1 MDYIIKN
8 DRNCYIRLDQNGTA
22 ASCPEFKKGLF
33 DETKAKNILKGLPKT
48 LKKMGFRVEAVPEIS
63 PPKITEEER
72 KENFRVLQGSKKAT
86 TENVTRW
93 IEIFGQCYD
102 NIKNASKR
110 YEFLEQELGNKEL
123 ELLDILHNIELR
135 NSLDMFGAWK
145 VYKAIKT
152 NRELRRNLKD
162 EMLIIGNVLKDV
174 KPDVF
179 SRERT
184 EKAINGLFERKYRLR
199 IVEEDDENDSM

>member
-22 ASCPEFKKGLF
+22 ASCTESKKGLF

-63 PPKITEEER
+63 PPKITDEER
-72 KENFRVLQGSKKAT
+72 KKNFKVLQGGKRVTA
-86 TENVTRW
+86 ENVTRW

-102 NIKNASKR
+102 NINSASKR
-110 YEFLEQELGNKEL
+110 YEFLESELGNKEL
-123 ELLDILHNIELR
+123 ELLDILHNIELGT
-135 NSLDMFGAWK
+135 SLDMFGAWK

-152 NRELRRNLKD
+152 NRELRRNFKD
-162 EMLIIGNVLKDV
+162 EMLIIGNVLRDV

-184 EKAINGLFERKYRLR
+184 EKAINGLFNRKYRLR